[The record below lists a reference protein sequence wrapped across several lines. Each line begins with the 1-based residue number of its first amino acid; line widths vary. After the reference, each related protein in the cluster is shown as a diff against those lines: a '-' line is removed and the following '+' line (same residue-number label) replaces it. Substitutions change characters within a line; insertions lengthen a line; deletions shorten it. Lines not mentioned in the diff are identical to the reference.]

1 MNSFIQADVFFF
13 ITTIAVVLLVVLFA
27 VLLVYLIKIMKDA
40 REVTKKLSEETSA
53 ILDDIHRLREFLRS
67 EGDKI
72 KKFTEFLGTVALA
85 RFVARKAGS
94 KKRSKRK

>member
-13 ITTIAVVLLVVLFA
+13 ITTVAIVLLVVLFA

-53 ILDDIHRLREFLRS
+53 QDPGERYSFAPDI
-67 EGDKI
+67 
-72 KKFTEFLGTVALA
+72 
-85 RFVARKAGS
+85 FV
-94 KKRSKRK
+94 